1 MTHALQQKS
10 ASAIRIEKLTDELVD
25 RLVASLAASG
35 NIRFFG
41 DETVRVD
48 SPSRKARIET
58 SATRLSKR
66 AVNDLTVSVRKALSD
81 VIGTNDTL
89 VRDLDPTLVPMLD
102 AIAEALKNARDK
114 ISEKNIGT
122 LVELLLPSTD
132 PAAAVLAT
140 IDAENAAARIRF
152 MENVP
157 CLTSAQLAEQV
168 GHGAKNKSQTAS
180 RWKAE
185 HRAFS
190 VPWRGR
196 EAYPAF
202 QFRDGRPLP
211 GVAKAL
217 EALPDGMTP
226 WQIAFWF
233 VSSNPWLDGKA
244 PYTMLADVDAV
255 VQAARQED
263 EVIFG

>member
-1 MTHALQQKS
+1 MVKRLIAAL
-10 ASAIRIEKLTDELVD
+10 ATN
-25 RLVASLAASG
+25 G
-35 NIRFFG
+35 NIGLSG
-41 DETVRVD
+41 DETVRID
-48 SPSRKARIET
+48 FPSRKAKFET
-58 SATRLSKR
+58 SAARLSTG
-66 AVNDLTVSVRKALSD
+66 AVNDLKVSVRKVVSE
-81 VIGTNDTL
+81 VIGANNTL
-89 VRDLDPTLVPMLD
+89 VRDLDPTLVPVLD
-102 AIAEALKNARDK
+102 AIAEALKNARNR

-122 LVELLLPSTD
+122 LVELMLPSND

-157 CLTSAQLAEQV
+157 CLTSAQLAEQL

-185 HRAFS
+185 QRAFS

-211 GVAKAL
+211 VVAKVL
-217 EALPDGMTP
+217 GALPEGMTP

-244 PYTMLADVDAV
+244 PYTMLADTDAV
-255 VQAARQED
+255 VKAAKQED